1 MDYVEGLPQTQ
12 KSNNSIWVVVDRLTK
27 STRFI
32 AVKPSYSA
40 EYYAKIFLDEIV
52 CCHGIPL
59 SIISDQGTL
68 FTSRFWW
75 SFQKGL
81 GITVKLSTTF
91 YPLMDGQ

>member
-52 CCHGIPL
+52 CCHGILL
-59 SIISDQGTL
+59 SIISDRCTQ
-68 FTSRFWW
+68 FTFKILEVVT
-75 SFQKGL
+75 KG
-81 GITVKLSTTF
+81 
-91 YPLMDGQ
+91 